1 MKTNRFSRS
10 TVSTLLGLVLMALL
24 VSLLPGKSWAGGW
37 LSIGHTGFVS
47 GDSTLTL
54 KMPFVG
60 QPSLSIQ
67 SSAAGDFKWI
77 ETNVPVT
84 LDDSFSSP
92 VIDMVAVCYKAP
104 NEGTFI
110 SQVRLTDMLGPTS
123 GFVRH
128 DDGTDLT
135 SPTDT
140 CYISPV
146 DNYIPQGSVNLSLRL
161 FFADPSHKIWIGA
174 VGVHV
179 Q

>member
-1 MKTNRFSRS
+1 
-10 TVSTLLGLVLMALL
+10 MALL
-24 VSLLPGKSWAGGW
+24 VPLSPGKSWASEW

-54 KMPFVG
+54 TMPFVG

-77 ETNVPVT
+77 EANVPVAIGDT
-84 LDDSFSSP
+84 FSFP
-92 VIDMVAVCYKAP
+92 VIDAVAVCYKAP
-104 NEGTFI
+104 NAGTFI
-110 SQVRLTDMLGPTS
+110 SQIRLSDMLGPST

-128 DDGTDLT
+128 DDPTDLT

-146 DNYIPQGSVNLSLRL
+146 ANYVPQGSVNLSLRL

-174 VGVHV
+174 VAVHGDFD
-179 Q
+179 